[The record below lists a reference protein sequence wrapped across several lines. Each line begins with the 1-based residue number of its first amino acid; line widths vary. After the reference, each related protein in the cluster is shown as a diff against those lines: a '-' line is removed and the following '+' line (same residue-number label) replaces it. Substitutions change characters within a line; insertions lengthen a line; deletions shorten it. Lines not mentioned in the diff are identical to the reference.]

1 MAYHSAIKTTQFQA
15 MYDYPPPTI
24 SEVPLPRPE
33 GVEARDF
40 ILDKQQ
46 MLGKL
51 KENLARA
58 QGRMKKYADRKRSE
72 RQFAEGDMVYLKMQ
86 P

>member
-1 MAYHSAIKTTQFQA
+1 
-15 MYDYPPPTI
+15 
-24 SEVPLPRPE
+24 
-33 GVEARDF
+33 
-40 ILDKQQ
+40 

-58 QGRMKKYADRKRSE
+58 QGRMKKYAGRKNE

-86 P
+86 PYSFWPETIN